1 MGYLSRDDFLSADD
15 FATREVELEE
25 LGGTV
30 LVRELNAFESD
41 EFGFGTMDAKG
52 GPDLR
57 KARGLRVRVVT
68 WATIN
73 EDGKPL
79 FRKTDVQ
86 RLEKKSGRTVDCI
99 TSAIL
104 ELSGI
109 GVDEER
115 LMMVECEHC
124 DQSFQVD
131 LVELEKEYDELKAK
145 AKEAEGEPS
154 LPNA

>member
-1 MGYLSRDDFLSADD
+1 MGYLSRDDFLKADD
-15 FATREVELEE
+15 FATREVELKE

-41 EFGFGTMDAKG
+41 EFSFGVMDAKG
-52 GPDLR
+52 GADLR
-57 KARGLRVRVVT
+57 KARGLRIRVVT
-68 WATIN
+68 WATIDK
-73 EDGKPL
+73 DGKPL
-79 FRKTDVQ
+79 FRKTDVE

-99 TSAIL
+99 SSVIL

-115 LMMVECEHC
+115 LIMVGHDGIE
-124 DQSFQVD
+124 SFEVD
-131 LVELEKEYDELKAK
+131 LVKLEQEYDELKAK
-145 AKEAEGEPS
+145 AKEAEGAAS